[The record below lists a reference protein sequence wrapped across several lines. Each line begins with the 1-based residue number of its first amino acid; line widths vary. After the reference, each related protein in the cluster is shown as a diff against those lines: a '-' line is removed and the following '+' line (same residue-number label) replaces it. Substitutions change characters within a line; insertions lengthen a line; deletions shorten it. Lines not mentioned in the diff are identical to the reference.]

1 MLLLGIPV
9 ERIRLLGDSWSDGGL
24 WDDIAWLA
32 LRIWEPAD
40 DDERRLRW
48 HHLVMAVG
56 NFKRQGG
63 RRLRPAH
70 IASAPA
76 IGSASRRD
84 QIRIPG
90 GPVVACEDLASWK
103 ELERSLHGA
112 ATPTTTTLLSA
123 LWPERHHVLD
133 WRVLAAVAGLD
144 AVDGS
149 NLGLVEPRS
158 RRSILPTLDT
168 YCQVRKLLIRL
179 ADDADLPVST
189 VERALYL
196 ISRGV
201 RDEGMTWTEY
211 GSALRSVHDRR
222 ETPDVDG
229 TPDDE
234 QEIPL
239 SAP

>member
-9 ERIRLLGDSWSDGGL
+9 ECIRMLGDSWSDGGL

-32 LRIWEPAD
+32 LCTWEAAD
-40 DDERRLRW
+40 DDERCLRW
-48 HHLVMAVG
+48 RHLVMAVG

-70 IASAPA
+70 IASASA
-76 IGSASRRD
+76 LESASRGD
-84 QIRIPG
+84 QIHIPG
-90 GPVVACEDLASWK
+90 GPMVACEDLTSWK

-112 ATPTTTTLLSA
+112 ATATTTTLLSA

-144 AVDGS
+144 AIGGS
-149 NLGLVEPRS
+149 NLGLVEPGS
-158 RRSILPTLDT
+158 RRSILPTLDL
-168 YCQVRKLLIRL
+168 YCQVRKLLIQL

-189 VERALYL
+189 VERALYV

-201 RDEGMTWTEY
+201 RGKGMTWTEY
-211 GSALRSVHDRR
+211 GSALRLVRDRR
-222 ETPDVDG
+222 DVAGDRQH
-229 TPDDE
+229 T
-234 QEIPL
+234 
-239 SAP
+239 

>member
-1 MLLLGIPV
+1 MLGVPV

-32 LRIWEPAD
+32 LRTWEAPD
-40 DDERRLRW
+40 DEERRLRW

-63 RRLRPAH
+63 RRLRPVQL
-70 IASAPA
+70 ASVLAF
-76 IGSASRRD
+76 GSASRRD
-84 QIRIPG
+84 QIHIPG
-90 GPVVACEDLASWK
+90 GPMVACEDLASWK

-112 ATPTTTTLLSA
+112 AAATTTALLAA
-123 LWPERHHVLD
+123 LWPTRHYVLD
-133 WRVLAAVAGLD
+133 WRVLAVVAGLD

-149 NLGLVEPRS
+149 NLGLVEPES
-158 RRSILPTLDT
+158 RRSIMPTLDI
-168 YCQVRKLLIRL
+168 YCKVRRLLIRL
-179 ADDADLPVST
+179 AVDADLPVST
-189 VERALYL
+189 VERALYV

-201 RDEGMTWTEY
+201 RGKGMTWTEY

-222 ETPDVDG
+222 ETPDIDG

-234 QEIPL
+234 QEIPP